1 MRATRHLSI
10 LFPTALVLITL
21 GTASAQT
28 TIPITE
34 QQVLYEMIGEFNNS
48 GAASQQYGYLSG
60 VTGLGNVFSSSTTKD
75 ETTALFTFV
84 TNATTFQVVNHG
96 PFRIVD
102 RTGTTTI
109 YLNNGP
115 SDFTNPATFSQ
126 GMPIQ
131 VSNYRQ
137 QVILNTLTNTFV
149 TVHSNTVTGLETFTL
164 NGVAFR
170 LGQLGKSYR
179 TNYSGQVN
187 TPGAVPSGWFA
198 GTSIGSKN

>member
-1 MRATRHLSI
+1 MRATRQVSLC
-10 LFPTALVLITL
+10 LTAVLVFAAAA
-21 GTASAQT
+21 TASAQT

-34 QQVLYEMIGEFNNS
+34 QQVLYEVIGEFNNS
-48 GAASQQYGYLSG
+48 GSASQQYGYLSG
-60 VTGLGNVFSSSTTKD
+60 VTGFDNAFSSTTTKN

-84 TNATTFQVVNHG
+84 TNATTIQVVNHG

-137 QVILNTLTNTFV
+137 QVILNTLTNTFL
-149 TVHSNTVTGLETFTL
+149 TVHTNTITDVETFTL
-164 NGVAFR
+164 NGVAYR
-170 LGQLGKSYR
+170 LGQLGKSFR
-179 TNYSGQVN
+179 TNYSGQAN
-187 TPGAVPSGWFA
+187 SPGAVPSGWFA
-198 GTSIGSKN
+198 GTSTGSKN

>member
-1 MRATRHLSI
+1 MRGTRRVNVCL
-10 LFPTALVLITL
+10 TAVLVLVAA
-21 GTASAQT
+21 GVASAQI

-34 QQVLYEMIGEFNNS
+34 EQVLYEMIGEFNNS
-48 GAASQQYGYLSG
+48 GSASQQYGYLSS
-60 VTGLGNVFSSSTTKD
+60 VTGLASVFSGSPKD

-126 GMPIQ
+126 GTPIQ

-137 QVILNTLTNTFV
+137 QVIINTLTNTFV
-149 TVHSNTVTGLETFTL
+149 TVHTNTVTDVETFTL
-164 NGVAFR
+164 NGVDYR
-170 LGQLGKSYR
+170 LGQLGKSFR
-179 TNYSGQVN
+179 TNYSGQSN
-187 TPGAVPSGWFA
+187 SPGATPSGWFA

>member
-1 MRATRHLSI
+1 LA
-10 LFPTALVLITL
+10 AVLVLISA
-21 GTASAQT
+21 GVASAQT

-48 GAASQQYGYLSG
+48 GSASEQFGYFADI
-60 VTGLGNVFSSSTTKD
+60 TGLDNVFSSASTKN

-84 TNATTFQVVNHG
+84 TNATTFQVVNNG

-126 GMPIQ
+126 GTPIQ

-137 QVILNTLTNTFV
+137 QVIINTLTNSFV
-149 TVHSNTVTGLETFTL
+149 TVHTNTVTDVVTFTL
-164 NGVAFR
+164 NGVAYR
-170 LGQLGKSYR
+170 LGQLGKSFR

-187 TPGAVPSGWFA
+187 TPGVVPSGWFA